1 MDLKYSEHKSLVD
14 TFLTKVE
21 LLIENGDQ
29 LEGNCFYLNKTFTQE
44 EKLKNKQINLFS
56 LSNKRVCEIGFNA
69 GHSALLFLLSNQV
82 EEFTIFDINQHPY
95 TNLCYDYIRTLYNP
109 TFEFVEGDST
119 ITIPKWIEETK
130 KYEYFD
136 VVHVDGG
143 HSLSVITNDF
153 MNALKIVKKNG
164 HIIIDDVQ
172 KEHIN
177 RLVDVYISTCALEE
191 VFLLP
196 TLVYP
201 HRILKKLI

>member
-1 MDLKYSEHKSLVD
+1 L
-14 TFLTKVE
+14 FLSKQNIHTRIKTK
-21 LLIENGDQ
+21 
-29 LEGNCFYLNKTFTQE
+29 
-44 EKLKNKQINLFS
+44 KQINLFS

-82 EEFTIFDINQHPY
+82 EEFTIFDNNQHPY

-172 KEHIN
+172 KEHID
-177 RLVDVYISTCALEE
+177 RLVDVYISTGALEE

-196 TLVYP
+196 TTIYP